1 MTEARATHPVKVQIL
16 DASGNGPMVT
26 FRLPVVRIGRDP
38 ACEICLGDPAV
49 SRVHCAIHRQ
59 GQRAILVVGHS
70 RNPTFVN
77 GMKASNVE
85 LRPGDTLSV
94 CDHRFRFDPP
104 ADAKDA
110 GGPTLDHLD
119 SHRQDQPAEID
130 VGEPDLEPLSPAVLR
145 PGGASGPG
153 ELQAVL
159 VGESEEDAE
168 DLLELD
174 LGRPDEEKTRVM
186 PRHKIKPPAKA
197 TAKATAKPMPPGGK
211 AEVVARTGPGRSDD
225 EHTRILPRGGQKKAP
240 AQGGQAVILS
250 TGGAP
255 PEQEPLPEPMSVAIQ
270 ETPEPQ
276 PARKKVKKK
285 GPLQNNGVRAALL
298 VLMLLMA
305 LAAWKDAIFGGEEDA
320 PTARRA
326 VGVEQPDLVVDRG
339 GRNDNQLVADARK
352 SYDVGCKKMEE
363 HNLQDENLTV
373 AIHKLT
379 EAQTTLQLMG
389 TPPPLLAEVEDKLKE
404 AEELREQK
412 YRDSLFHYQKLKRAG
427 DYREGR
433 EELEFIMRLIA
444 DESDPRFQD
453 AARELLSIDESMK
466 DRRR

>member
-16 DASGNGPMVT
+16 DASGKGPMVT

-38 ACEICLGDPAV
+38 GCEICLTDPAV

-77 GMKASNVE
+77 GMKATNVE

-94 CDHRFRFDPP
+94 CDSKFRFDPP
-104 ADAKDA
+104 ADGKDA
-110 GGPTLDHLD
+110 EGPTLDHLD
-119 SHRQDQPAEID
+119 SRREDEPAEID
-130 VGEPDLEPLSPAVLR
+130 VGEPDLEPLTPAAIK
-145 PGGASGPG
+145 PGGQPGPG
-153 ELQAVL
+153 AMQAVL
-159 VGESEEDAE
+159 VGESEDDSEDV
-168 DLLELD
+168 LELD

-186 PRHKIKPPAKA
+186 SRDQIKPPA
-197 TAKATAKPMPPGGK
+197 AKGPPRPMPPGGK

-240 AQGGQAVILS
+240 AQGGQAVILG
-250 TGGAP
+250 TGGAA
-255 PEQEPLPEPMSVAIQ
+255 PEQPPAPEPMSVAIQ
-270 ETPEPQ
+270 DTGEQ
-276 PARKKVKKK
+276 PATPRKVKKKKK
-285 GPLQNNGVRAALL
+285 GPLQNNAVRAALL

-305 LAAWKDAIFGGEEDA
+305 LAAWKDAIFGGEETA
-320 PTARRA
+320 PTTRRA
-326 VGVEQPDLVVDRG
+326 VGIEVPDLVVDRG
-339 GRNDNQLVADARK
+339 SRTDNQLVADSKKAF
-352 SYDVGCKKMEE
+352 DVGCKKMEE
-363 HNLQDENLTV
+363 HHLQDENLTV
-373 AIHKLT
+373 AILKLT

-389 TPPPLLAEVEDKLKE
+389 TPPPLLAEVEGKLKE

-427 DYREGR
+427 DYRQGR

-444 DESDPRFQD
+444 DESDPRYQD
-453 AARELLSIDESMK
+453 AARELLAIDESLK